1 MREIFWNKIGGI
13 ILSVID
19 FTPTPN
25 FLSDIAAFEAVVIG
39 LAIPLS
45 FEIISRI
52 SERYQ
57 SEVITKKFIQNWE
70 IRWLP
75 IFLIANIIITIS
87 LRFFVWD
94 NPIGATWK
102 ILAWIN
108 FIGFLFI
115 AGIFLFKFLPK
126 LKRYMTDT
134 NFILEE
140 LFNEAEKLFKE

>member
-1 MREIFWNKIGGI
+1 MFGIFLNKIGE
-13 ILSVID
+13 ILLPVID

-45 FEIISRI
+45 FEIVSRI

-57 SEVITKKFIQNWE
+57 SKVITKKFIQNWE
-70 IRWLP
+70 IKWLP
-75 IFLIANIIITIS
+75 VFLIVNIIIAIT
-87 LRFFVWD
+87 LRFFVRD
-94 NPIGATWK
+94 NPVWTTWK
-102 ILAWIN
+102 ILAWIT
-108 FIGFLFI
+108 FVGFLFI

-134 NFILEE
+134 NFILDE
-140 LFNEAEKLFKE
+140 LFNEAEKLFK

>member
-1 MREIFWNKIGGI
+1 MCEILQSITN
-13 ILSVID
+13 

-57 SEVITKKFIQNWE
+57 SEVITKRFLQDWE

-75 IFLIANIIITIS
+75 IFLIVNIIIAIS
-87 LRFFVWD
+87 LRFFIPE
-94 NPIGATWK
+94 NFTYSLWK
-102 ILAWIN
+102 ILAWLT
-108 FIGFLFI
+108 FVGFLFI
-115 AGIFLFKFLPK
+115 ASIFLFKFLPK

-134 NFILEE
+134 DFILNE
-140 LFNEAEKLFKE
+140 LFNEAEKLFK

>member
-1 MREIFWNKIGGI
+1 MNDILKSI
-13 ILSVID
+13 IN
-19 FTPTPN
+19 FTPTPD
-25 FLSDIAAFEAVVIG
+25 FLSDVATFEAVVIG

-45 FEIISRI
+45 FEIVSRI

-70 IRWLP
+70 IKWLP
-75 IFLIANIIITIS
+75 VFLIANIVMAIA
-87 LRFFVWD
+87 LRFFVHD
-94 NPIGATWK
+94 NLVWIMWK
-102 ILAWIN
+102 ILAWIT

-134 NFILEE
+134 NFILNEF
-140 LFNEAEKLFKE
+140 FNEAEKLLK

>member
-1 MREIFWNKIGGI
+1 MEVFLNKIWAVV
-13 ILSVID
+13 LAVIN

-45 FEIISRI
+45 FEIVSRI

-70 IRWLP
+70 IKWLP
-75 IFLIANIIITIS
+75 IFLIANIIIAIT
-87 LRFFVWD
+87 LRFFVQD
-94 NPIGATWK
+94 NPVWTTWK
-102 ILAWIN
+102 ILAWIT

-134 NFILEE
+134 KFILDEF
-140 LFNEAEKLFKE
+140 FNEAEKLFK

>member
-1 MREIFWNKIGGI
+1 MCEVFLNKIGAIMSAI
-13 ILSVID
+13 IS

-25 FLSDIAAFEAVVIG
+25 FLSDIAAFEAVVVG

-45 FEIISRI
+45 VEIVSRI

-70 IRWLP
+70 IKWLP
-75 IFLIANIIITIS
+75 IFLIVNIIIAIA
-87 LRFFVWD
+87 LRFFVHD
-94 NPIGATWK
+94 NPVLATWK
-102 ILAWIN
+102 ILSWIT

-115 AGIFLFKFLPK
+115 AVIFLFKFLPK

-134 NFILEE
+134 NFILDEF
-140 LFNEAEKLFKE
+140 FNEAEKLFK